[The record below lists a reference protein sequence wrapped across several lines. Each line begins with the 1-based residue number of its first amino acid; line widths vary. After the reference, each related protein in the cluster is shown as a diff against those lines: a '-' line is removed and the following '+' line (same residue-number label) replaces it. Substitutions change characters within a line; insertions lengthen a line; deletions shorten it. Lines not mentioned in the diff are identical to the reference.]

1 MAKELIS
8 IVEGAQMRFQ
18 HQQRLLHQAQP
29 ALAGGC
35 AEGAGPGYQCPAD
48 GVVDV
53 LHQPFVFQAPD
64 VFGEAG
70 SSTMRRFFK
79 ILLVVAMPEFPLW
92 VGDSQ
97 VGLYIYIA
105 GNFDWMFITSMFQL
119 SSHQINIQMTIGA
132 NPNTTLSDQKEN
144 ARVI

>member
-8 IVEGAQMRFQ
+8 IVEGAQVRFQ

-35 AEGAGPGYQCPAD
+35 AEGAGPGYQSPAD
-48 GVVDV
+48 GVVGV

-70 SSTMRRFFK
+70 SSTMCRFFK

-92 VGDSQ
+92 VSDPDI
-97 VGLYIYIA
+97 YIYIYTCSL
-105 GNFDWMFITSMFQL
+105 FMFIVHCSCSLFIVPTVLL
-119 SSHQINIQMTIGA
+119 SSLMIFFV
-132 NPNTTLSDQKEN
+132 LERFEN
-144 ARVI
+144 LYL